1 MNIDGT
7 TNHYQYNAQGQ
18 ITQSNQA
25 GQVSTIDYDPL
36 GRIKQI
42 TDPLGQ
48 ILNYQ
53 YDASG
58 QIIGMS
64 DGKQA
69 QIDLTRD
76 TEGNLTAANLLVDG
90 KVEQQTEFETLDAT
104 SKQDILASI
113 QAIAEGD
120 QGNSARPDIAIS
132 PYQKLG
138 ALLNQTPK
146 FVQAQIEQTDSQG
159 LITTYTADDF
169 GNVISVDS
177 PTTGIS
183 TYQYNP
189 NRLLIGSQSPLNAQ
203 TYQRDSIGRI
213 TAITVSATD
222 GSTEQHR
229 IAWGKHNKPVSVT
242 YPTEQETFSY
252 NENAQLLTHT
262 QQVDDQSFTL
272 TYSYDDQGRVQS
284 KKLPDGN
291 VINYTYNGDN
301 KNKVG
306 VLSGIHLKG
315 IWDKPI
321 ITGLNSDSDT
331 SLVQRFNFGNGVA
344 NTLQKDKNGRIVLA
358 GNPKVGQTTLNYD
371 PNQKQSE
378 PEQVTQTHSGQM
390 GEVINPQTG
399 ISQQVRTVLDQVLYD
414 QNPEPLLVAQND
426 IIEQISQTPE
436 MDQWGRTIKQGD
448 QHYQYDSQN
457 RLIKITS
464 TDETGRLIPVADYRY
479 NTFNQR
485 IGKTTYNNQGSTT
498 KTTYYFYD
506 GNQLIAETIDTATQK
521 ANNLKQYIWLNDTPI
536 AILEQGDLYYIH
548 TDHRNAPIA
557 VTDSI
562 SKLVWQADN
571 EDFGY
576 ANIHAKSSF
585 ELNLR
590 LSNQY
595 YDSESG
601 LHYNTNRYYDALN
614 QQYLTPDPLGLAA
627 GPDLFAF
634 ALNQPHSV
642 SDPDGLAPKVDY
654 NSFANKLYHSSII
667 GVKGL
672 DSSFAQFGNE
682 ILKLVSNKTALTV
695 VGGAFATWGALHFI
709 GVGQVVDAFL
719 VATLAA
725 VVGPL
730 KVIAAAQFVWAF
742 SKFISK
748 TYTAT
753 CYADLEAAGKI
764 FSDGM
769 RNALVG
775 FGSATV
781 INKAIPFIKNFG
793 KYIDDAKALY
803 KDSAAAS
810 YIRQA
815 TQRRG
820 KTSVPSQGA
829 SLIALNSFV
838 DNSGKIIPRFSA
850 SSRYSWQE
858 PPGIGVIDSKN
869 LPKWNLAKEKL
880 HVTAMEKFIKETEKP
895 VATWTPQVGN
905 GNGFDYAYLRPN
917 GQLVIVEA
925 KANNG
930 YNGALTAFGGGAKG
944 TRQVEINE
952 QRLRNAVNAN
962 RSKLTD
968 SQYDN
973 LITQVNRRSYEVEL
987 YVSSRTKLSATKIGV
1002 TNKTLGMPI
1011 KRVIELPEILP

>member
-1 MNIDGT
+1 MG
-7 TNHYQYNAQGQ
+7 
-18 ITQSNQA
+18 
-25 GQVSTIDYDPL
+25 
-36 GRIKQI
+36 
-42 TDPLGQ
+42 
-48 ILNYQ
+48 
-53 YDASG
+53 
-58 QIIGMS
+58 

-76 TEGNLTAANLLVDG
+76 TEGNLTTANLLVDG
-90 KVEQQTEFETLDAT
+90 KVEQQTAFETLDAA
-104 SKQDILASI
+104 SKKDLLASI

-138 ALLNQTPK
+138 ALLNQTPT

-159 LITTYTADDF
+159 LITTYTANDF

-177 PTTGIS
+177 PTTGVS
-183 TYQYNP
+183 TYQYNQ
-189 NRLLIGSQSPLNAQ
+189 NNLLIGNQSPLNTQ
-203 TYQRDSIGRI
+203 TYQRDTIGRI
-213 TAITVSATD
+213 NSITVSATD

-229 IAWGKHNKPVSVT
+229 IAWGKHNKPIKVT
-242 YPTEQETFSY
+242 YPTGFETFSY

-262 QQVDDQSFTL
+262 QQVDNQSFTL
-272 TYSYDDQGRVQS
+272 TYSYDDQGRVETRT
-284 KKLPDGN
+284 LPSGE
-291 VINYTYNGDN
+291 VINYTYNGKD

-306 VLSGIHLKG
+306 VLSGIYLKG

-321 ITGLNSDSDT
+321 ITGLNSDNDT

-344 NTLQKDKNGRIVLA
+344 NTLQKDKNDRIVLA

-371 PNQKQSE
+371 PNQQQLE
-378 PEQVTQTHSGQM
+378 PEQVQQTYSSQM
-390 GEVINPQTG
+390 GDAINPQTG

-414 QNPEPLLVAQND
+414 QNPEPLTVAQND

-436 MDQWGRTIKQGD
+436 SDEWGRTVKQGD

-457 RLIKITS
+457 RLIKISATN
-464 TDETGRLIPVADYRY
+464 ETGNLTPVADYRY

-485 IGKTTYNNQGSTT
+485 IAKTTYNHQGSTT

-506 GNQLIAETIDTATQK
+506 GNQLIAETIDTATQT

-536 AILEQGDLYYIH
+536 AVLQQDELYYIH

-557 VTDSI
+557 VTDNT

-576 ANIHAKSSF
+576 ANINAKSSF

-601 LHYNTNRYYDALN
+601 LHYNTNRYYDPVNLR
-614 QQYLTPDPLGLAA
+614 YTTPDPLGLAV

-634 ALNQPHSV
+634 ALNQPHSI

-654 NSFANKLYHSSII
+654 NSFADKLYHSSII

-682 ILKLVSNKTALTV
+682 LLKLVSNKTALTV

-725 VVGPL
+725 AVGPL
-730 KVIAAAQFVWAF
+730 KVLAVAQFVWAF

-803 KDSAAAS
+803 KDSAAAG

-820 KTSVPSQGA
+820 KTSVPSQGT

-858 PPGIGVIDSKN
+858 PPGRGVIAPKEF
-869 LPKWNLAKEKL
+869 PKWNLAKEKL

-917 GQLVIVEA
+917 GKLVIVEA

-930 YNGALTAFGGGAKG
+930 YNSALTAFGGGKNPTATIARNKE
-944 TRQVEINE
+944 RLISEINK
-952 QRLRNAVNAN
+952 N
-962 RSKLTD
+962 RKMLSKY
-968 SQYDN
+968 QYERILDKIEKN
-973 LITQVNRRSYEVEL
+973 DFELEL
-987 YVSSRTKLSATKIGV
+987 YVSSRTQLSPSKIGV
-1002 TNKTLGMPI
+1002 TNKTLNMPI
-1011 KRVIELPEILP
+1011 TRVIELPEILP